1 MYILAHL
8 SEGSPKSTC
17 FETSLSLLSL
27 HSRDWVPVRKFQ
39 RKKIYY
45 YLFYNKVDINTE
57 TECLSPCAGVK
68 HSVRPYGLEPKRNH
82 RGMRLGR
89 GACSCLMRVD
99 AGQDGT
105 RLSFCLSCRF

>member
-39 RKKIYY
+39 RKNIL
-45 YLFYNKVDINTE
+45 LFII
-57 TECLSPCAGVK
+57 
-68 HSVRPYGLEPKRNH
+68 
-82 RGMRLGR
+82 
-89 GACSCLMRVD
+89 
-99 AGQDGT
+99 
-105 RLSFCLSCRF
+105 

>member
-8 SEGSPKSTC
+8 SEEIPKSTC

-45 YLFYNKVDINTE
+45 YLLYNKVNINTE
-57 TECLSPCAGVK
+57 TQNAS
-68 HSVRPYGLEPKRNH
+68 HRP
-82 RGMRLGR
+82 LGSNTQ
-89 GACSCLMRVD
+89 GGNMV
-99 AGQDGT
+99 
-105 RLSFCLSCRF
+105 